1 MIRHVRLAVL
11 ALFMGGGALAQN
23 AVPLSSEDRQLLWE
37 EALMSFDGS
46 AYTYRA
52 LKFASRP
59 EAEDCVRQIFLCE
72 RERGG
77 RRLELTRRYNE
88 LPLAYRERIAALG
101 EGAVSDPVA
110 AANGEAWWVFS
121 MQAIRPARFAGE
133 VDAAAWLDQ
142 FAASALPAPSA
153 LKTRREFVARRAL
166 YRLREADELWRA
178 MAEGQIRPADLDALS
193 PNGATPLLQAIHHDH
208 TGLLAAL
215 LAAGA
220 SPDRCGVRT
229 CPLALA
235 VALQRKEAVRL
246 LLKNKADP
254 DGGRT
259 GLSPLMAASVNGD
272 RELAQ
277 WLLDAGADPL
287 ASRDERIG
295 GLDQPRSVLFYAAA
309 DNPAY
314 LEWLQRQVSKA
325 LSRDGAYRWSA
336 WIEQGGARWPVQD
349 GATLVLGRLPFR
361 LVVRTNERAFFR
373 VLASPDATLL
383 DRSRNPVLRR
393 ELLSDSRIGAANEHS
408 KYLAIFEFEGEDAV
422 RHSSIVS
429 NEWRYSAEA
438 DEARGTTRRLNKGE
452 VEYVHEVEEF
462 ITASRTLPIGRYQ
475 GDGLAVLMGP
485 VPPLGAGADYFRPA
499 RIRLV
504 FRPRV
509 VMRRKR
515 LPAAPAG
522 SA

>member
-11 ALFMGGGALAQN
+11 ALFLGAGAFARN
-23 AVPLSSEDRQLLWE
+23 ALPLSPQDRQLLWE

-52 LKFASRP
+52 LRFASRQ
-59 EAEDCVRQIFLCE
+59 EAEACLRQIFLCE

-77 RRLELTRRYNE
+77 PRLELTRRYNE
-88 LPLAYRERIAALG
+88 LPLAYREQIASLG
-101 EGAVSDPVA
+101 EGAASDPVA
-110 AANGEAWWVFS
+110 AVDGDAWWVFS
-121 MQAIRPARFAGE
+121 MQEIRGARFAGE

-153 LKTRREFVARRAL
+153 LRTRREFAARRAL

-193 PNGATPLLQAIHHDH
+193 PNGATPLLQAIEHDR

-220 SPDRCGVRT
+220 SADRCGVRA
-229 CPLALA
+229 CPLASA
-235 VALQRKEAVRL
+235 VMLQRKEAVRL

-254 DGGRT
+254 NGGRT

-287 ASRDERIG
+287 AGRAERVGGIDELRC
-295 GLDQPRSVLFYAAA
+295 VLFSVPA
-309 DNPAY
+309 DKPAY

-325 LSRDGAYRWSA
+325 LSRGGAYRWSA
-336 WIEQGGARWPVQD
+336 WIEQGRGRWPVKD
-349 GATLVLGRLPFR
+349 GETLELERMPFR
-361 LVVRTNERAFFR
+361 LVMRTNEQAFFR
-373 VLASPDATLL
+373 VLASPDVHML
-383 DRSRNPVLRR
+383 DRSHDPVLRR
-393 ELLSDSRIGAANEHS
+393 ELLSDSRIGASDAHS
-408 KYLAIFEFEGEDAV
+408 KYLAIFELRTAGAV
-422 RHSSIVS
+422 PRSSIVS
-429 NEWRYSAEA
+429 NEWRYSADP
-438 DEARGTTRRLNKGE
+438 DETRGTTRRLNQGV

-462 ITASRTLPIGRYQ
+462 ITAGETLPVGRYQ

-485 VPPLGAGADYFRPA
+485 IPPLGTGADFFRPA

-504 FRPRV
+504 FRP
-509 VMRRKR
+509 
-515 LPAAPAG
+515 
-522 SA
+522 